1 MSERFD
7 VVVLGLSLSSSW
19 GNGHATTWR
28 SLIKG
33 LDRRGHHVLFL
44 EREQDW
50 YAAHRDLQ
58 SFPHCTLRFY
68 SDLAHLHTAHAQVVR
83 DARAVLVGSY
93 VPEGK
98 EVIRWVNSTARGMRA
113 FYDID
118 TPVTLA
124 QLTRGDC
131 TYLAREQIRTFDLY
145 LSFTGGPTLTRL
157 RGEFGARQ
165 VSPLYCSVDAEAYQP
180 LPARLDVDLGYLGT
194 YSADRQPGLERFLLE
209 PARQLRSQRFSVV
222 GAQYPANLTW
232 PANVEHRAHL
242 PPRAHPA
249 YYCSQRF
256 TLNLTRA
263 DMVAAGYSPSVR
275 LFEAGACEVPVI
287 SDAWEGMEEFF
298 TPDREVLVASSPEQ
312 IVDWLRKMPEEER
325 RRIARA
331 ARERVLAQHTAECR
345 ARELEGHLR
354 IARSRRSRRIPPLA
368 IGLAPLRITE

>member
-33 LDRRGHHVLFL
+33 LDRRGHRVLFL

-68 SDLAHLHTAHAQVVR
+68 KDLARLQIEHSQVVR
-83 DARAVLVGSY
+83 DAAAVLIGSY
-93 VPEGK
+93 VPEGR
-98 EVIRWVNSTARGMRA
+98 EVIRWVNATACGMRA

-124 QLTRGDC
+124 QVARGDC
-131 TYLAREQIRTFDLY
+131 TYLSRDQIRTFDLY
-145 LSFTGGPTLTRL
+145 LSFAGGPTLTRL
-157 RGEFGARQ
+157 REDFGARQ
-165 VSPLYCSVDAEAYQP
+165 VSPLYCSVDAESYQP
-180 LPARLDVDLGYLGT
+180 LPVKLDFDLGYLGT
-194 YSADRQPGLERFLLE
+194 YSPDRQPGLESFLLA
-209 PARQLRSQRFSVV
+209 PARELPAQSFSVV
-222 GAQYPANLTW
+222 GAQYPPHLQW

-249 YYCSQRF
+249 YYSSQRF

-275 LFEAGACEVPVI
+275 LFEAGACGVPVI
-287 SDAWEGMEEFF
+287 SDSWAGMEEFF
-298 TPDREVLVASSPEQ
+298 TPDREVLVASSSEQ
-312 IVDWLRKMPEEER
+312 IVDWLRVMPEYER

-354 IARSRRSRRIPPLA
+354 IARGRRGRRVPPLA
-368 IGLAPLRITE
+368 MGLAPLRISE